1 MWFRRWTFECLLQKS
16 PAVLQSCQSLQSHLI
31 KSSQKASDRSN
42 RTPAISWT
50 AVFHQDLTLW
60 SNASW
65 DWTGW
70 YMPCLCSVAGM
81 MIEAKRSLIITL
93 NQIRPYDSWPIIT
106 QTYCNMIL
114 RDFARNLV
122 CFLIAAAH
130 LSLHPW
136 SVPFHLRVKVV
147 VMFLRRGLY
156 PDGTPQSCTIPPCHP
171 AHILPMPRGK
181 WKRDVQENKNKQNKL
196 TNQQKA

>member
-1 MWFRRWTFECLLQKS
+1 MHPGIEQTC
-16 PAVLQSCQSLQSHLI
+16 PVCAVWLVWWL
-31 KSSQKASDRSN
+31 KR
-42 RTPAISWT
+42 
-50 AVFHQDLTLW
+50 
-60 SNASW
+60 
-65 DWTGW
+65 
-70 YMPCLCSVAGM
+70 
-81 MIEAKRSLIITL
+81 RSLIITL

-106 QTYCNMIL
+106 QTYCNMFL

-156 PDGTPQSCTIPPCHP
+156 PDGTPQSCTIPPCHLR

-196 TNQQKA
+196 TNNKRLRIWSSFICKTWVYVGRY